1 MQKILLV
8 LQRVY
13 GNPVDIEYAVNMDS
27 GGDFVMNLLQCRLL
41 YLGQEGKHVNLSR
54 LNMQDVFWGIQ
65 NSSMGVSRK
74 RQIDVV
80 VQINP
85 VLYYEYPYM
94 KKYDVAAAIR

>member
-1 MQKILLV
+1 
-8 LQRVY
+8 
-13 GNPVDIEYAVNMDS
+13 
-27 GGDFVMNLLQCRLL
+27 
-41 YLGQEGKHVNLSR
+41 
-54 LNMQDVFWGIQ
+54 MQDVFWGIQ
-65 NSSMGVSRK
+65 NSSMGISRK